1 MFHRLDIDYNG
12 CRSGPGKIVWYTV
25 SMGQRQDRGV
35 TDGNLRSEDRRDRAD
50 KVERV
55 DYAYWACLLGIE
67 VLDR

>member
-1 MFHRLDIDYNG
+1 MVHSQYG
-12 CRSGPGKIVWYTV
+12 TAAGPRSNRWE
-25 SMGQRQDRGV
+25 
-35 TDGNLRSEDRRDRAD
+35 LRSEDRRDRAD